1 MSQILSQILLY
12 LTDFG
17 KFMQKVAG
25 DFGAAG
31 DSSGWLVILFFI
43 FVVFLVGFT
52 LGRTRMLLALVSIY
66 AAAFIENR
74 FTYFDAVRGY
84 FNPPAGG
91 VPEYWVHI
99 GLFIALYVIVFNIL
113 NRSILKHRL
122 AVKEASVLAISLE
135 AILIVGLLASI
146 IVAYLPTDQLK
157 FLPADLL
164 KYFST
169 KNAQFIWAILPLVAA
184 LFLRG
189 KRDI

>member
-25 DFGAAG
+25 DFEAVGN
-31 DSSGWLVILFFI
+31 SSGWLVILFFI

-52 LGRTRMLLALVSIY
+52 LGRTRMLLALISIY
-66 AAAFIENR
+66 TAAFIENH
-74 FTYFDAVRGY
+74 FIYFDAIRGY
-84 FNPPAGG
+84 FKSA
-91 VPEYWVHI
+91 PEYWVHI
-99 GLFIALYVIVFNIL
+99 GLFLILYVIIFNIF

-135 AILIVGLLASI
+135 AVLIVGLLASI
-146 IVAYLPTDQLK
+146 VVAYLPADQLK
-157 FLPADLL
+157 FLPANLL
-164 KYFST
+164 KYFTT
-169 KNAQFIWAILPLVAA
+169 KNAQFFWAAAPVALA

-189 KRDI
+189 RREIS